1 MRGALEPHVHGLCA
15 AAAACRVARSYA
27 GAAPTGSVPSG
38 SHRLVVVGDHGT
50 ACSGPLEDHRA
61 VPPVEPG
68 RPCAPRPGIRSPPS
82 RTARLPRSGG
92 RPAAFSGAR
101 QVTVQRARAVQPV
114 RVLYDSTA
122 APEQALV
129 AGGTSVGAGEAVL
142 PAGGAGEIAGRRLP
156 LTGGQWPPHAPPLSG
171 ALDP

>member
-15 AAAACRVARSYA
+15 AAAACRVARSHA
-27 GAAPTGSVPSG
+27 GAALTGSVPSG
-38 SHRLVVVGDHGT
+38 SHRLVVMGDHGS

-68 RPCAPRPGIRSPPS
+68 RPRAPRPGIRSPPS
-82 RTARLPRSGG
+82 CTARLPRSGG

-129 AGGTSVGAGEAVL
+129 AGGTSVGAVEAGVG
-142 PAGGAGEIAGRRLP
+142 AGGAGEVAAPRLP
-156 LTGGQWPPHAPPLSG
+156 PNRG
-171 ALDP
+171 DPG